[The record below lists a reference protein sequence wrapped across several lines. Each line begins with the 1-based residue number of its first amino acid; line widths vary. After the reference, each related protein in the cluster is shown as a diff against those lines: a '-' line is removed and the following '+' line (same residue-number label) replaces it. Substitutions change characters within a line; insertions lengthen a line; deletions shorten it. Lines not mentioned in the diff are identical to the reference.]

1 MPSKYKGI
9 SLTTASSLVI
19 ANMVGTGVFTSL
31 GFQLLGITDG
41 FSILFLWLLGGIVSL
56 SGALCY
62 GELGV
67 LFPRSGG
74 EYNFLSKLFNP
85 FIGFLSGWISSTV
98 GFAAPVALAS
108 MLLGGYLSKVFFNV
122 PQLFFSISVL
132 VVITFVHST
141 NIKTGS
147 SFQNIFTSLKVILI
161 LVIILAGLFFTN
173 HQSIK
178 FLPSSQSAKSIFSP
192 AFAVSFFFVSYSYSG
207 WNAASY
213 LVDEIR
219 DSKKNL
225 PLSLIIGTGIVT
237 VLYVFLNYTFL
248 ITAPISELVGQA
260 EVAYFPAKYIFGIN
274 GAQIISILIALL
286 LISSISSM
294 VWAGPRVIKVMGE
307 DVTALSFFAKK
318 SKSGLPVN
326 AIVVQSMISLL
337 FIVTSTFEQ
346 VITYLGFTLNMFTF
360 LTILGFLMYKLK
372 NKQET
377 TAYKV
382 PLFPIVPLVFLLA
395 GLWILIYGF
404 VYKPKESLLGMLTLG
419 YGAFFYWCQFPS
431 TVFNI
436 LIKKSIKLSIFALIL
451 LLSFLFLL

>member
-1 MPSKYKGI
+1 MPSKFNGI

-41 FSILFLWLLGGIVSL
+41 FSILFLWLFGGFVSL
-56 SGALCY
+56 CGALCY

-74 EYNFLSKLFNP
+74 EYNFLGKLINP
-85 FIGFLSGWISSTV
+85 FIGFLSGWVSSTV

-108 MLLGGYLSKVFFNV
+108 MLLGGYLSKVFLWV

-132 VVITFVHST
+132 VVITFIHST

-147 SFQNIFTSLKVILI
+147 RFQNIFTSLKVVLI
-161 LVIILAGLFFTN
+161 LVIIFVGLFFTE
-173 HQSIK
+173 HQTIE
-178 FLPSSQSAKSIFSP
+178 FLPTDQSLKTIFSP
-192 AFAVSFFFVSYSYSG
+192 AFAISFFFVSYSYSG

-219 DSKKNL
+219 DSKRNL
-225 PLSLIIGTGIVT
+225 PLSLIIGTGTVT

-248 ITAPISELVGQA
+248 KTAPISEMIGQP
-260 EVAYFPAKYIFGIN
+260 EVAYFPSKYIFGIN
-274 GAQIISILIALL
+274 GAQTISVLIALL

-307 DVTALSFFAKK
+307 DIQALSFFAKK
-318 SKSGLPVN
+318 NKSGLPVN
-326 AIVVQSMISLL
+326 AILVQSLISLL

-360 LTILGFLMYKLK
+360 LTVLGFMFYKLK
-372 NKQET
+372 HNSKSSSYQ
-377 TAYKV
+377 V
-382 PLFPIVPLVFLLA
+382 PLFPFVPLVFLIA

-404 VYKPKESLLGMLTLG
+404 IYKPQESLFGLLTLL
-419 YGAFFYWCQFPS
+419 YGGFFYWCQYS
-431 TVFNI
+431 SMVFNI
-436 LIKKSIKLSIFALIL
+436 LIKKSIKLSIFAVIILI
-451 LLSFLFLL
+451 SFLLFL